1 MSLGKFLGNLSD
13 WSNYSPRIL
22 FALTFICGVF
32 LFGRSEFFTIIG
44 LEVIQTKFRPYFGLG
59 FLLFGSLFLSFP
71 IVEAAKW
78 IYKQGKEKFE
88 HRKIERNYENL
99 LIILTERQK
108 SVLRSFMKKKTR
120 TMQLNYEDGEVCEL
134 VNAQILYLPG
144 DTIFFDRHKLDGMYT
159 DFNLQPMVFNIL
171 KKRPEL
177 LD

>member
-1 MSLGKFLGNLSD
+1 
-13 WSNYSPRIL
+13 
-22 FALTFICGVF
+22 
-32 LFGRSEFFTIIG
+32 
-44 LEVIQTKFRPYFGLG
+44 
-59 FLLFGSLFLSFP
+59 
-71 IVEAAKW
+71 
-78 IYKQGKEKFE
+78 
-88 HRKIERNYENL
+88 
-99 LIILTERQK
+99 
-108 SVLRSFMKKKTR
+108 MKKKTR